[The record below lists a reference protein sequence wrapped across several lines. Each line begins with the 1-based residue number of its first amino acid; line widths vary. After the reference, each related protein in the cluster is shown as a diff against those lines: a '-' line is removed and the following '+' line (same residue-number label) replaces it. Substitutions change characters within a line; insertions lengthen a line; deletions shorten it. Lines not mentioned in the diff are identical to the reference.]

1 MSPIERYNED
11 CKRAGFVRDPVQL
24 EAVEKLQ
31 LLYQQLLDKNTNFSS
46 KLLTFFGKSK
56 PIKGIYFWG
65 GVGRGK
71 TYIMDLF
78 CHSLAQ
84 KINLKRIHFH
94 RFMYWLHQQLKRHK
108 GEQNPLKAVALKLAS
123 EVQVI
128 CFDEFFVNE
137 IGDAMLLGR
146 LFETLFAENVVLVT
160 TSNIP
165 PSRLY
170 WKGLH
175 RDRFLDTIKLI
186 EKHTQVIEMDGGIDY
201 RLRTLKKV
209 KVYHFPLQKAAEESL
224 QKSFKILTGD
234 ESLEASSIYIQ
245 GREIPVVA
253 VAAKVLWCSFEALCE
268 GPRAAAD
275 YIELSRIYPSIFISG
290 IPQLDDSKIEATR
303 RFVTLIDEFYEH
315 NVKLIISAESPIET
329 LYNDEKLSFE
339 FKRTVS
345 RLQEMQSEDYLAREH
360 LP

>member
-1 MSPIERYNED
+1 MTPLQRYKND
-11 CKRAGFVRDPVQL
+11 CEKPDFVFDPVQQQ
-24 EAVEKLQ
+24 AVQKLQ
-31 LLYQQLLDKNTNFSS
+31 LLYDQLLDQKNSIGTKILS
-46 KLLTFFGKSK
+46 FFGKNK

-78 CHSLAQ
+78 CHSLDQ
-84 KINLKRIHFH
+84 KIKVRRIHFH
-94 RFMYWLHQQLKRHK
+94 RFMYWVHQQLKQHK
-108 GEQNPLKAVALKLAS
+108 GEQNPLKAVALKLSS
-123 EVQVI
+123 EIQVL

-146 LFETLFAENVVLVT
+146 LFDTLFAENVVLVT

-165 PSRLY
+165 PQKLY

-175 RDRFLDTIKLI
+175 RDRFLDTIQLL
-186 EKHTQVIEMDGGIDY
+186 EKYTEVIEMDGGIDY
-201 RLRTLKKV
+201 RLRALKQV
-209 KVYHFPLQKAAEESL
+209 EVYHFPLDQAAQKNLEKSFHNLTGGESL
-224 QKSFKILTGD
+224 KT
-234 ESLEASSIYIQ
+234 SSIYIQ

-253 VAAKVLWCSFEALCE
+253 VASKVLWCSFKALCE

-275 YIELSRIYPSIFISG
+275 YIELSRIYPSILLAE
-290 IPQLDDSKIEATR
+290 IPKLEDDKIESTR

-315 NVKLIISAESPIET
+315 NVKLIISAEYAIEN
-329 LYNDEKLSFE
+329 LYHGKKLSFE